1 MVGESTLSDR
11 IVNFVLY
18 LLLLLIALSCLFPF
32 LHVASVSLSSHAAV
46 SARKVTL
53 WPIGIHLDN
62 YRFLIVDTVFVSSF
76 RTSVLRVLVGVGI
89 SLLLMVVTAYPL
101 SLDNLYVP
109 GRTVFKMLL
118 LFGMLFSGGLIPYY
132 LALKNLGLLD
142 TFWVLVVPPALNI
155 FYVILIINYFR
166 GLPHELWE
174 AAVLDGASHFQV
186 LFRVFI
192 PLSQP
197 VLATVALFSAVQH
210 WNSWFDGVIFI
221 KEATRWPL
229 QSYLY
234 SRVTTR
240 MLQWQTAVSAERAG
254 QAFVEATPEGLAT
267 AMILIA
273 TLPILLVYPYLQ
285 RYFVTGL
292 TLGSLKQ

>member
-1 MVGESTLSDR
+1 
-11 IVNFVLY
+11 
-18 LLLLLIALSCLFPF
+18 
-32 LHVASVSLSSHAAV
+32 
-46 SARKVTL
+46 
-53 WPIGIHLDN
+53 
-62 YRFLIVDTVFVSSF
+62 
-76 RTSVLRVLVGVGI
+76 
-89 SLLLMVVTAYPL
+89 
-101 SLDNLYVP
+101 
-109 GRTVFKMLL
+109 MLL